1 MYTCDFWEYGTQLF
15 LMQIIIFLKLQQTE
29 NSYRCRMN
37 DIGGEKQRNVERKF
51 CCTVVASCSDY
62 CSNWHTDH
70 FLLYGSRNCY
80 LFTHTTSRECHWIT
94 VIVLSLIFRI
104 IKVEYIQDGASFLIG
119 VLTLFFIPATVGVI
133 DYPELMSI
141 TGLLIILAVIASTL
155 ISIYVT
161 GLLTQLI
168 EKKELKK
175 KEETESIVEEGKG
188 ELTVD

>member
-1 MYTCDFWEYGTQLF
+1 MRVVRIIVQIGILTIFYYTGVGIVTYLHIPLPG
-15 LMQIIIFLKLQQTE
+15 
-29 NSYRCRMN
+29 SV
-37 DIGGEKQRNVERKF
+37 IG
-51 CCTVVASCSDY
+51 
-62 CSNWHTDH
+62 
-70 FLLYGSRNCY
+70 LL
-80 LFTHTTSRECHWIT
+80 LL
-94 VIVLSLIFRI
+94 VLSLIFRI